1 MEVDLRDLALPP
13 SPCTQDCPDRSGT
26 CRLNC
31 PHGYEDYIAKRKK
44 VYAARQLRRKH
55 LDDANAGIQKAVD
68 KARREKLA
76 HGKRR

>member
-44 VYAARQLRRKH
+44 VYAARAAAAEASRDATAGRRK
-55 LDDANAGIQKAVD
+55 ASVK
-68 KARREKLA
+68 KARMK
-76 HGKRR
+76 HNHKR